1 MKIVSL
7 LGDGMLDEAIIQNV
21 VQRIVSTHH
30 PHKIILFGSY
40 ARGEQT
46 DSSDLDLI
54 VVFDSVSEKGK
65 VMGEIRNTIGRIA
78 PGVGVD
84 ILVSSHQELIE
95 PPFGS
100 ALYYGVREGRVLYA
114 AES

>member
-1 MKIVSL
+1 
-7 LGDGMLDEAIIQNV
+7 MLDEASIQKV
-21 VQRIVSTHH
+21 VRRVIAAQK
-30 PHKIILFGSY
+30 PDKIILFGSY

-65 VMGEIRNTIGRIA
+65 MMGEIRNAIGRVA

-84 ILVSSHQELIE
+84 ILVSTNRELIK
-95 PPFGS
+95 PPPGS
-100 ALYYGVREGRVLYA
+100 ALYYGLREGRVLYVV
-114 AES
+114 ES